1 VKRKPP
7 EKIARRHFFRLTPEE
22 KRTLCF
28 VLAAVIVGV
37 GARRYRASHTL
48 PPRTTA
54 IAETAKAVSL
64 PAQKRAEA
72 KRRKL
77 AQ

>member
-1 VKRKPP
+1 VKRQSA

-22 KRTLCF
+22 KRTVCF
-28 VLAAVIVGV
+28 VLAAVIVGL
-37 GARRYRASHTL
+37 GARSYRASHTL

-54 IAETAKAVSL
+54 ITETAKTVSL

-72 KRRKL
+72 KQRKL
-77 AQ
+77 AR